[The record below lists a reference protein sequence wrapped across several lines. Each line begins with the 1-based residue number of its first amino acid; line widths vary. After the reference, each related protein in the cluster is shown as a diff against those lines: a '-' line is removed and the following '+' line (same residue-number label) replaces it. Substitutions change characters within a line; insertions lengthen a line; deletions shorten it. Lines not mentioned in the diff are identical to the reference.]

1 MTTWEE
7 VPLPDEFLP
16 KPGPKEITTGWTVTV
31 SASTDPVVSVSFETL
46 LSFRPTTLLP
56 EPVQGELFE

>member
-7 VPLPDEFLP
+7 VPLPDEFVP
-16 KPGPKEITTGWTVTV
+16 KPLPDGVIYTEPSQTLDDLASKLGWFPR
-31 SASTDPVVSVSFETL
+31 S
-46 LSFRPTTLLP
+46 TLLP